1 MFVSR
6 DYRLNIYKD
15 DVLVDSINSNTLRGC
30 LEYFLCYS
38 APRLL
43 PLDFT
48 SDITFK
54 LTRNIYGKHQKSLD
68 LDLPTP

>member
-1 MFVSR
+1 MIFSR

-15 DVLVDSINSNTLRGC
+15 GELVDYINSNTLRGC

-38 APRLL
+38 APRFH
-43 PLDFT
+43 PLDIT
-48 SDITFK
+48 SEITFK
-54 LTRNIYGKHQKSLD
+54 LTRNIYGQNQKSLD